1 MHGWWHPAP
10 GWSNSVAVVLLF
22 GGMLEACGST
32 RNTPLTL
39 SRLSAS
45 MPSESLMP
53 PNLVA
58 RGTLRSLVLTM
69 LQQSPTFRRQCAR
82 LAERQDLVIHMDLV
96 RQIPQHHARMRFEH
110 HAGARRS
117 VIEIGLRE
125 PARFVEQIAHELEH
139 VLEYLDHVDLQRF
152 ARQRVDGVIDL
163 GHVYETARARS
174 VGRTVAREVI
184 AR

>member
-1 MHGWWHPAP
+1 MHGRHPAP
-10 GWSNSVAVVLLF
+10 GWSHSVAVVLVL
-22 GGMLEACGST
+22 GGMLEACGGT
-32 RNTPLTL
+32 RNASLTL
-39 SRLSAS
+39 HRPSAS
-45 MPSESLMP
+45 TPSESQMP

-58 RGTLRSLVLTM
+58 RGMLRSLVLSM

-82 LAERQDLVIHMDLV
+82 LAERQDLVIDMDLV
-96 RQIPQHHARMRFEH
+96 RNIPHHHARMRFEQ
-110 HAGARRS
+110 HAGNRRS

-139 VLEYLDHVDLQRF
+139 VLEYLDRVDLQRF

-163 GHVYETARARS
+163 GGVYETARARS

-184 AR
+184 AH